1 MPHYDGYGAAVPN
14 FNFDR
19 FPRFEELTTLLH
31 EYTVEYPALV
41 RIDSIGKSFEGR
53 DIWLMTVTN
62 SASRPAS
69 EKPAVWIDANIH
81 ATEVTGGVA
90 AIHLIHHLV
99 NGYGTDAE
107 VTAALDTRAFYIVPR
122 LNPDGVEVA
131 LSDRPRFVR
140 SSVRRY
146 PVVDA
151 EDGLVEGDADG
162 DGRFLFMRV
171 ADANGAWT
179 PAAQDP
185 RLLVPVDPTGV
196 GVTGIR
202 YRLLPEGKMRN
213 YDGVTVPIAAVAEG
227 LDLNRQYPAGWRPE
241 SDQLGAGPY
250 TLSEPE
256 TRAEVQAIAER
267 PNVTAFVAYHTSGG
281 VHLRPYS
288 EKPDDDMPSGDLRTY
303 RFMGAKA
310 TEFTGYKSISV
321 FHDFKYDFKVTEGG
335 ASDDWAYD
343 HLGIYGWTTEFWS
356 MLDRAGIVDFHQIE
370 WYNSHP
376 ISDDLKLMAWADRVA
391 PGEIFVDWY
400 PFDHPQLGPVE
411 LGGWDFMKVSNALPS
426 EMLAEVEPHSKW
438 AVWLCLI
445 SPRLELVSA
454 VAEPVGDG
462 VWRVRV
468 VVHNTGFLPT
478 NVTQRAV
485 QRKAVGPVVAVL
497 SLADG
502 CVLLTGKG
510 RQELGQLTGRERKN
524 SMMGWSTTDPTSDR
538 GVAEWV
544 VSGVAGQTLA
554 YEVRHPRAG
563 VARGSI
569 ALP

>member
-1 MPHYDGYGAAVPN
+1 MPTCPPLISLI
-14 FNFDR
+14 FL
-19 FPRFEELTTLLH
+19 ELVH
-31 EYTVEYPALV
+31 CEP
-41 RIDSIGKSFEGR
+41 IGRSYEGR
-53 DIWLMTVTN
+53 DIWLVTVTN
-62 SASRPAS
+62 SASGPVS
-69 EKPAVWIDANIH
+69 EKPAIWIDANIH

-99 NGYGTDAE
+99 NGYGTHAQ

-146 PVVDA
+146 PVADA

-202 YRLLPEGKMRN
+202 YRLLPEGEMRN
-213 YDGVTVPIAAVAEG
+213 YDGVTVPNAAVSEG

-303 RFMGAKA
+303 RLIGAKA
-310 TEFTGYKSISV
+310 TELTGYKNVSM
-321 FHDFKYDFKVTEGG
+321 FHGFKYDFKTTEGG
-335 ASDDWAYD
+335 ASDDWVYD
-343 HLGIYGWTTEFWS
+343 HLGIYAWTTEFWS
-356 MLDRAGIVDFHQIE
+356 PIDRAGIKEYHLIE
-370 WYNSHP
+370 WYNAHP
-376 ISDDLKLMAWADRVA
+376 VEDDLKLLAWADEMA
-391 PGEIFVDWY
+391 PGELYVDWY
-400 PFDHPQLGPVE
+400 SYNHPELGPVE
-411 LGGWDFMKVSNALPS
+411 LGGWDSMKMSNALPA
-426 EMLAEVEPHSKW
+426 EMLAEVEPHSRW

-454 VAEPVGDG
+454 TAEAVGDRT
-462 VWRVRV
+462 WRVRV

-485 QRKAVGPVVAVL
+485 QRKAVGPLVAVL
-497 SLADG
+497 CRPDG
-502 CVLLTGKG
+502 CDLVTGKD
-510 RQELGQLTGRERKN
+510 RRELGQLTGRERKN
-524 SMMGWSTTDPTSDR
+524 SMLGCSTADPTSDR
-538 GVAEWV
+538 AVAEWV
-544 VSGVAGQTLA
+544 VLGDVGQALSF
-554 YEVRHPRAG
+554 EVRHPRAG
-563 VARGSI
+563 IVRGSVV
-569 ALP
+569 LS